1 MKVLLEDASATVGRY
16 DNFNPTIWN
25 KSYTKLIMMISAE
38 Q

>member
-1 MKVLLEDASATVGRY
+1 MKVLLGDASATVGKC

-25 KSYTKLIMMISAE
+25 KSNTKLIMIMSAE